1 MRKLWTLFTGTL
13 LFASLAGCNQT
24 GQNAAEADSA
34 YAQIYESFSQQQA
47 FSFYGRTKL
56 LTGDTANG
64 NVVNFS
70 GQKQGNDVLMNVK
83 LSFPERKRVDS
94 MSILS
99 RGDQLYAKS
108 GDNQPWRSIDGRD
121 GSVRQELE
129 NWNPVVNFQQ
139 MDQMKASVI
148 PVSDRNPEDDLAAVR
163 VLFDSNKLKMWLAQQ
178 MKQQAGTRIQ
188 SVHAPRLK
196 MAMTLSDGDWKTRQP
211 GMGVQSTEPN
221 IDQIIDQM
229 ELEAE
234 CTIYYN
240 QNTML
245 PTSTVMSIRSQYD
258 VNNQRVQ
265 EHSQVETFLQD
276 YGHSR
281 QLPDPALAPA
291 RP

>member
-13 LFASLAGCNQT
+13 LIASLTGCNQM
-24 GQNAAEADSA
+24 GQNAQDADAA
-34 YAQIYESFSQQQA
+34 YAQIRDRFQEQQA

-70 GQKQGNDVLMNVK
+70 GQKQGDDLLMNVK

-94 MSILS
+94 MSILAK
-99 RGDQLYAKS
+99 GQKLYARS
-108 GDNQPWRSIDGRD
+108 GDRQGWRIVDGRD
-121 GSVRQELE
+121 GSLRQELN
-129 NWNPVVNFQQ
+129 NWNPSFNFQQ
-139 MDQMKASVI
+139 MNEMKASV
-148 PVSDRNPEDDLAAVR
+148 VTEVDRNPEDNLQAVR
-163 VLFDSNKLKMWLAQQ
+163 VLFDSTKLKNWLSQQ
-178 MKQQAGTRIQ
+178 MKEQTGTQIQ
-188 SVHAPRLK
+188 TVHSPRLK
-196 MAMTLSDGDWKTRQP
+196 LAMTLSDGDWKNRRP
-211 GMGVQSTEPN
+211 GMTVQATEPN

-234 CTIYYN
+234 CSIYYD
-240 QNTML
+240 QTTML

-258 VNNQRVQ
+258 LNNQRVQ

-276 YGHSR
+276 YGQVR
-281 QLPDPALAPA
+281 PLPDPMSN